1 MAKRLKIKDMH
12 PTVLKSYGIPVP
24 EIDTI
29 KFHPKRKWRFD
40 FAWPQQKVAL
50 ELHGGVWNG
59 GHHVRGQGFIDDR
72 EKMRAAQELG
82 WIVLEYATGMVD
94 YEQIK
99 RVLEMR
105 NGDTK

>member
-1 MAKRLKIKDMH
+1 MNLIDMH
-12 PTVLKSYGIPVP
+12 PAVLRTYGISIPDA
-24 EIDTI
+24 EL
-29 KFHPKRKWRFD
+29 KFHPKRKWKFD
-40 FAWPQQKVAL
+40 FSWSKQKVAV
-50 ELHGGVWNG
+50 EIHGGVWSN

-72 EKMRAAQELG
+72 EKVRAAQELG

-105 NGDTK
+105 NGDSKK